1 MKKKLLTIFFLFF
14 FNSLNAELAEKI
26 ILNLKDT
33 KNLTFDFKQQIEDK
47 VENGSC
53 IIEYPKKIYCS
64 YKSLNN
70 KVMVSNGKSLVI
82 KNDNINQYYLY
93 PLKKTPLELILN
105 KDYLIEKIKK
115 SKSRVIDERYLN
127 FAINDN
133 SFKINIFFD
142 KKTLH
147 LTGWQ
152 TEDLYQNLVI
162 TFITN
167 IETNQKISN
176 NIFQLPEKK

>member
-1 MKKKLLTIFFLFF
+1 MTKKLLTIFFLFF
-14 FNSLNAELAEKI
+14 FNSLNAELTEKI

-33 KNLTFDFKQQIEDK
+33 ENLTFDFKQQIEDK

-53 IIEYPKKIYCS
+53 IIKYPKKIYCS

-93 PLKKTPLELILN
+93 PLNKTPLELILN
-105 KDYLIEKIKK
+105 KDYLIKKIKNQ
-115 SKSRVIDERYLN
+115 KSRVIDERYLN
-127 FAINDN
+127 FTDN
-133 SFKINIFFD
+133 NNNFKINIFFD

-167 IETNQKISN
+167 VETNQKISN
-176 NIFQLPEKK
+176 NIFQLPETR